1 MIWVVGSYIEVYME
15 STRIC
20 ANVTN
25 LLWDDAML
33 FESLYLSK
41 GMVLLKH
48 PNESISSQGVAQDAE
63 VSPRGCDIA
72 TTFRAW

>member
-25 LLWDDAML
+25 LDAML
-33 FESLYLSK
+33 IESLYLSK

-48 PNESISSQGVAQDAE
+48 PNESISSQGVAQDAK